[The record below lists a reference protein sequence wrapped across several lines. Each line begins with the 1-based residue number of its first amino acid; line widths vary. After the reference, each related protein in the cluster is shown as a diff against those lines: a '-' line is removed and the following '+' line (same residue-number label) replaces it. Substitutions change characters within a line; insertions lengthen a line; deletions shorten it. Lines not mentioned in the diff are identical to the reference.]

1 LSAVDVE
8 SRRHRG
14 GDALAT
20 APPVLGL
27 VDVVK
32 RYGTFEALRGVTLC
46 VERSELVSIVG
57 PSGSGKSTLLQ
68 IMGTLDRPSSGSVV
82 IDGHDAAQASERE
95 LAALRARRIGF
106 IFQRFFLMDAAT
118 TLDNVCDGLLYMGV
132 PPGERRE
139 RAAEALRRVGL
150 GHRISYPPSKLS
162 GGERQR
168 VAIARALVAEPAII
182 LADEP
187 TGNLDSRN
195 SEEIVQLLTELNS
208 QGSTIVVVTHEVEIA
223 NAMPRRISMRDGRIE
238 DDRASPASKRA

>member
-1 LSAVDVE
+1 L
-8 SRRHRG
+8 
-14 GDALAT
+14 T
-20 APPVLGL
+20 PPPVLGL

-32 RYGTFEALRGVTLC
+32 RYGSFEALSGVTLC
-46 VERSELVSIVG
+46 VERGELVSIVG

-68 IMGTLDRPSSGSVV
+68 IMGTLDRPTGGSVV
-82 IDGHDAAQASERE
+82 IDGHDAAHASERE

-118 TLDNVCDGLLYMGV
+118 TLDNVCDGLIYMGI
-132 PPGERRE
+132 PAGERRE
-139 RAAEALRRVGL
+139 RSAEALRRVGL
-150 GHRISYPPSKLS
+150 EDRIAYPASKLS

-195 SEEIVQLLTELNS
+195 SDEIVELLAELNA
-208 QGSTIVVVTHEVEIA
+208 QGSTIVVVTHDPEVA
-223 NAMPRRISMRDGRIE
+223 RAMPRRISMRDGRIE
-238 DDRASPASKRA
+238 GDESASRRRKQSRVAA